1 MSVVCFQYIVI
12 HFVMY
17 YILDFYNKGFIV
29 KIGIYKY
36 IIRNLDW
43 VAQSL
48 IEFKCELKFN
58 WHLQILEVYII

>member
-1 MSVVCFQYIVI
+1 M
-12 HFVMY
+12 
-17 YILDFYNKGFIV
+17 